1 MHPYLALAL
10 AVAAETIGT
19 TALKQSDSF
28 TRLWPS
34 VLCVAGYAV
43 SFYLLTIVMRT
54 LPVGVVYA
62 VWSALGILL
71 ISVIGWIWLR
81 QTLDT
86 AALIGM
92 ALIVAGVAVIHLFSN
107 ATA

>member
-10 AVAAETIGT
+10 AVGAETIGT

-34 VLCVAGYAV
+34 LVCIAGYGL

-62 VWSALGILL
+62 VWSALGIVL

-81 QTLDT
+81 QTLDA

-92 ALIVAGVAVIHLFSN
+92 GLIVAGVAVIHLFSN